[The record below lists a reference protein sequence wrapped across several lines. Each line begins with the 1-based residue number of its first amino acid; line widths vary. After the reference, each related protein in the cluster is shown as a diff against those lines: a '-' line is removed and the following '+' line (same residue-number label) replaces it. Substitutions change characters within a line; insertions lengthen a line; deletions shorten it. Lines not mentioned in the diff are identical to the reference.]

1 MIRLATSALALSLL
15 AGAAYAEPVAF
26 DFDKSHSNLS
36 FSYNHLGY
44 STTDGRFG
52 DWNGTLLIDKEKPE
66 NSSVEFTVQIGSLD
80 TFWADRDTHLKSP
93 DFFDAVQFPEAN
105 FKSTKVTQTG
115 EKQLEVTGDL
125 TLHGVTKPVT
135 LTVDVTAMG
144 EHPMAKKEA
153 IGFAVS
159 TVIKRSEF
167 GMDKFVPYVSD
178 DVTITFHTETLTTTA
193 TN

>member
-1 MIRLATSALALSLL
+1 MIRLATSAFALSLL
-15 AGAAYAEPVAF
+15 AGTAVAEPVAY

-36 FSYNHLGY
+36 FTYNHLGY

-52 DWNGTLLIDKEKPE
+52 DWDGALLIDKDTPE
-66 NSSVEFTVQIGSLD
+66 NSSVEFTIQIDSLD

-93 DFFDAVQFPEAN
+93 DFFDAAKFPKAT
-105 FKSTKVTQTG
+105 FQSTDVKKTG
-115 EKQLEVTGDL
+115 EKQLEVTGNL
-125 TLHGVTKPVT
+125 TLRGITKPVT
-135 LTVDVTAMG
+135 LTVDVTALG

-153 IGFAVS
+153 AGFAVN
-159 TVIKRSEF
+159 TVIKRSDF

-178 DVTITFHTETLTTTA
+178 EVAITFHTETLTTAA

>member
-1 MIRLATSALALSLL
+1 MIRLATSAFALSLL
-15 AGAAYAEPVAF
+15 AGTAFAEPVAF

-36 FSYNHLGY
+36 FTYNHLGY

-52 DWNGTLLIDKEKPE
+52 DWDGTLKIDKETPA
-66 NSSVEFTVQIGSLD
+66 NSSVEFTIQIGSLD
-80 TFWADRDTHLKSP
+80 TFWADRDIHLKSP
-93 DFFDAVQFPEAN
+93 DFFDAAKFPEAT
-105 FKSTKVTQTG
+105 FKSTKVAQTG

-125 TLHGVTKPVT
+125 TLKGITKPVT

-153 IGFAVS
+153 VGFAVS
-159 TVIKRSEF
+159 TVIKRSDF
-167 GMDKFVPYVSD
+167 GMDMFVPYVGD